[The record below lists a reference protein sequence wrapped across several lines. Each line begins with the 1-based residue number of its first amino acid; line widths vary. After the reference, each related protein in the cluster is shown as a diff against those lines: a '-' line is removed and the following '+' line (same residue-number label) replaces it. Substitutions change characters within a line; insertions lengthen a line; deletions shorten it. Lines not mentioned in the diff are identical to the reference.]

1 MSETALSDKTA
12 WMHELEH
19 NLWETWSNF
28 GCGPGCSLHDEG
40 DVLWF
45 ETPMPIIPYNGILRF
60 QAEADV
66 DRKIDRLVRHF
77 EERNVAF
84 MWIVHP
90 TSRPQDLP
98 ERLKERGLQEVELL
112 PGMAR
117 TLTTLPD
124 PPPLPEGVSLR
135 KVRDESDA
143 SAFYDFAA
151 WRWGIPEE
159 HRGQVGAVMTSFCLG
174 QPGSKAHMW
183 QAWRDGQP
191 LAKAGIYLAAGSVGV
206 YAVVTRPEARRQG
219 LAGILVLRALEYA
232 RRSGRHL
239 AILHSSPMA
248 ERLYRSLGFET
259 VAHFRLFASE
269 EAHI

>member
-1 MSETALSDKTA
+1 MSETTLSDKAA
-12 WMHELEH
+12 WIHELEH

-60 QAEADV
+60 QAEVDV
-66 DRKIDRLVRHF
+66 DGRIDRLVRHF
-77 EERNVAF
+77 KERNVAF

-90 TSRPQDLP
+90 SSRPQDLP
-98 ERLKERGLQEVELL
+98 ERLERHGLQEAEAL

-117 TLTTLPD
+117 TLTALPD
-124 PPPLPEGVSLR
+124 PPPLPEGVTLR
-135 KVRDESDA
+135 KVRDERDT

-159 HRGQVGAVMTSFCLG
+159 HRDHVGPVMTSFCFG

-191 LAKAGIYLAAGSVGV
+191 IAKAAIYLAAGSAGI

-219 LAGILVLRALEYA
+219 LAQILTLKALVHA
-232 RRSGRHL
+232 RRSGQHL
-239 AILHSSPMA
+239 AVLHSSPMA
-248 ERLYRSLGFET
+248 EGLYRSLGFET
-259 VAHFRLFASE
+259 VAPFRLFASE
-269 EAHI
+269 EAHV